1 MQKFNYE
8 YVIQGNYGFGWD
20 DVGYYEKNAQ
30 GFKDAKSSLK
40 TYRENE
46 PQAQHRLISR
56 RTLNK

>member
-1 MQKFNYE
+1 MKKYSYE
-8 YVIQGNYGFGWD
+8 YVIQANYGYGWD
-20 DVGYYEKNAQ
+20 DVDFYEKNAQ

-46 PQAQHRLISR
+46 TQAHHRMITR